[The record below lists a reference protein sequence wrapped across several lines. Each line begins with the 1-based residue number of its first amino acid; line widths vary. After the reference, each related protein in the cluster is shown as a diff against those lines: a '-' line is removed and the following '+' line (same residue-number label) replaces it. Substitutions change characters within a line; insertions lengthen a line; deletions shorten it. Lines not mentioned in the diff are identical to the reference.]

1 MANPANTYR
10 QKFASQQPNL
20 SRSEDPYF
28 SDPNFF
34 QNPDIQRTY
43 FEASPYLQPT
53 REPIQEKN
61 VNFGLRDL
69 FRNVQE
75 GVSGLIPKIMDR
87 FSDEPDMEVGI
98 FTSPEGSLVGT
109 TEELVDQVDWDALG
123 GREAIEKALVDA
135 WTKLELTG
143 RPLISSGVR
152 TLERQYAQGITN
164 IRSRHLFGRAFD
176 VFTGDMSAEDKKK
189 LKAELKTSLPKK
201 ADGTNHYILIEDDHI
216 HIADTPGTDEHET
229 FAKR

>member
-1 MANPANTYR
+1 MANPAETYR
-10 QKFASQQPNL
+10 KKIAAQPASL
-20 SRSEDPYF
+20 SRAEDPYF

-34 QNPDIQRTY
+34 QNPDIQTTHY
-43 FEASPYLQPT
+43 EASPYLQPT

-61 VNFGLRDL
+61 VNFGLGDL

-87 FSDEPDMEVGI
+87 FSDEPDMQVGI
-98 FTSPEGSLVGT
+98 LTSPEGSLVGT

-123 GREAIEKALVDA
+123 GRKAIEKALVDA

-152 TLERQYAQGITN
+152 TLERQLAQGITN
-164 IRSRHLFGRAFD
+164 TRSRHLFGRAFD
-176 VFTGDMSAEDKKK
+176 VFTGDMSAEDKEK
-189 LKAELKTSLPKK
+189 LKAELKNSLPKK
-201 ADGTNHYILIEDDHI
+201 ADGTNHYILIENDHI
-216 HIADTPGTDEHET
+216 HIADTPGAEEHEAL
-229 FAKR
+229 AKR